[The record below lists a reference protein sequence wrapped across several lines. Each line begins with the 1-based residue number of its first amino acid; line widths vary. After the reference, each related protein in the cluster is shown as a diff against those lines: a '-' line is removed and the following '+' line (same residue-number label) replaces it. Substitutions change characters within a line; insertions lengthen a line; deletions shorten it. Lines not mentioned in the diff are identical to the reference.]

1 MNKTIETAFKKLL
14 GEGRAFRTPKGFM
27 SDFLDLIISP
37 FSELKDRFLYMKST
51 HFPTQ
56 HTNEDDILN
65 GEELF
70 GITETEGQTFD
81 DRAMNVETQWGL
93 LNGSLN
99 WKPLQDALK
108 KLSINVSIVENVP
121 PRAINIGSLSMYGDF
136 QYNETLE
143 STNDVVRYGIN
154 ASRIIGNGII
164 QIEEKKYDPCKVQ
177 NRGISQYGSYSY
189 GSYDSSIESFVQY
202 GIKGGSRNC
211 FFIVA
216 DEPITSKQF
225 EKLSKIVLQKKPAHT
240 VAVCDLKIID

>member
-27 SDFLDLIISP
+27 SDFLDLIVSP

-164 QIEEKKYDPCKVQ
+164 QIEEKNTTLVKYKTGEFHNMAHIVTEVMILQ
-177 NRGISQYGSYSY
+177 SNLLFNM
-189 GSYDSSIESFVQY
+189 EL
-202 GIKGGSRNC
+202 KG
-211 FFIVA
+211 V
-216 DEPITSKQF
+216 
-225 EKLSKIVLQKKPAHT
+225 EKLFFHCSRRTDYIKTI
-240 VAVCDLKIID
+240 